1 MATFHPVR
9 DSDSAIKI
17 IAIGV
22 STGGPSSMQLILS
35 RLPRNFPVPILC
47 TQHISP
53 GFLSHHIDWLNT
65 HCKLKVSI
73 ARDGEIPQPGRV
85 YYAPEGFHLGLS
97 PRGRIWYNPAPP
109 LNYHCPS
116 VTYMFEAIAQ
126 VYGSKSLGLLLTG
139 MGRDGAAGLL
149 SIHQVGG
156 ITAAQDEASSVIFGM
171 PKEAIA
177 QGAVQ
182 HILSL
187 ESIPAFLID
196 AVK

>member
-1 MATFHPVR
+1 
-9 DSDSAIKI
+9 
-17 IAIGV
+17 
-22 STGGPSSMQLILS
+22 
-35 RLPRNFPVPILC
+35 
-47 TQHISP
+47 
-53 GFLSHHIDWLNT
+53 
-65 HCKLKVSI
+65 
-73 ARDGEIPQPGRV
+73 
-85 YYAPEGFHLGLS
+85 
-97 PRGRIWYNPAPP
+97 
-109 LNYHCPS
+109 
-116 VTYMFEAIAQ
+116 MFEAIAQ